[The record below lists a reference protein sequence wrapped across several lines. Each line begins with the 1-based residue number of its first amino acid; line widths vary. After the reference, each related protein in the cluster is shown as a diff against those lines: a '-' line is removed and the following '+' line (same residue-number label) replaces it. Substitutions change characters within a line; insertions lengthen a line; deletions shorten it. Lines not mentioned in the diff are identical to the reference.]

1 MGKLTVEYPENAA
14 ATFNQ
19 TRESFE
25 QEAKMAMAAKLYE
38 LGRLTSGQA
47 AKLAGMSRIGFLLEC
62 PNYGVPTVSW
72 DQDEIEA
79 EFDIP

>member
-1 MGKLTVEYPENAA
+1 MGKLTVEYPENMVAA
-14 ATFNQ
+14 LNQ

-25 QEAKMAMAAKLYE
+25 REAKIAMAAKLYE

-62 PNYGVPTVSW
+62 PNYGVPSVSW
-72 DQDEIEA
+72 DRDEIEA
-79 EFDIP
+79 EFDIS